1 VKGKWQVHPE
11 GLVRGAVDGR
21 WDSIQAQLISRE
33 FRWSFSVRI
42 SYQEKSQYLCFS
54 G

>member
-1 VKGKWQVHPE
+1 MHLE

-21 WDSIQAQLISRE
+21 WVSIQAQLISRE
-33 FRWSFSVRI
+33 FRRSFSVRI